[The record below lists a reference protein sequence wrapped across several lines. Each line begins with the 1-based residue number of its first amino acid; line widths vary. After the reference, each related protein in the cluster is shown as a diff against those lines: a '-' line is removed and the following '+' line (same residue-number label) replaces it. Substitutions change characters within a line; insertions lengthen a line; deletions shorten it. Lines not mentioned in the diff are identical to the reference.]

1 MKDVSQVEGLEGI
14 GGKIADKVG
23 QILETGST
31 NKLRELERD
40 PKVCTTVCPQLFAL
54 NCLPST

>member
-1 MKDVSQVEGLEGI
+1 VKDVSQVEGLEGI

-54 NCLPST
+54 N